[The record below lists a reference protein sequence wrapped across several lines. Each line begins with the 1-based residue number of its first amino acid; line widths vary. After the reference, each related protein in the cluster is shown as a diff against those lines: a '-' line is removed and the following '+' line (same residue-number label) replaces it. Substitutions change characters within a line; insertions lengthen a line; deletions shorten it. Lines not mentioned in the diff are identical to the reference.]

1 MAKNFFTKKTRSS
14 KAPSL
19 GSWRRHSVSE
29 SPQIME
35 EDVAPQRSDTTP
47 RWHEEYTK
55 FIHVVHRTTRIHEG
69 APPVP
74 PWCSTRSS
82 APSPYTSRRPYGF
95 IIKTKEEEEERR
107 VRLEKRLLPNFDF
120 DDALQVLD
128 CTQILINLGWV
139 QFFMELVWI
148 LTRSLIQKSL
158 YISTG
163 NRWRSVMPLISL
175 WRWRATSSL

>member
-1 MAKNFFTKKTRSS
+1 MWHHKGVTLPLGGMRSTQSSPMRYTEPLGHTKE
-14 KAPSL
+14 PL
-19 GSWRRHSVSE
+19 
-29 SPQIME
+29 
-35 EDVAPQRSDTTP
+35 
-47 RWHEEYTK
+47 
-55 FIHVVHRTTRIHEG
+55 
-69 APPVP
+69 PVP